1 MLPPQKDSKN
11 ADRRNKSSGLLV
23 VNGIIICALVGLA
36 LINRGSSTLISETV
50 QAEFVSPNLG
60 SAAPIQLAQPVMHGW
75 GARVE

>member
-11 ADRRNKSSGLLV
+11 ADRRDKSSGLLV
-23 VNGIIICALVGLA
+23 VNGIVIGALVGLA

-60 SAAPIQLAQPVMHGW
+60 SAAPVQLAQPAIHGW
-75 GARVE
+75 AARVE